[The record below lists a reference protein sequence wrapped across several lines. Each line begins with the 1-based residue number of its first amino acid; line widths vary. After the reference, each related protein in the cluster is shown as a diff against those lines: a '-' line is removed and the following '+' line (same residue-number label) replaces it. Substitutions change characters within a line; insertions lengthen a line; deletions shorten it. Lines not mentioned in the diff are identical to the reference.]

1 MIKTS
6 FVDAEKA
13 LTRILRRK
21 KLEENSRNL
30 KHFPLNISTV
40 FVSQYRSETSLRG
53 KIISVNLLLKTFLLL

>member
-6 FVDAEKA
+6 FLDAEKA
-13 LTRILRRK
+13 LTINFKKK
-21 KLEENSRNL
+21 KLEENSKNL

-53 KIISVNLLLKTFLLL
+53 KIISVNLLLKTFHLL